1 MNIEITKQID
11 APPKRVFRALTDA
24 DELVHWFPSSAE
36 SDPRTGGDYVLRFQF
51 DDGSKNHTYAGQY
64 EDVTPNERVRYP
76 WNGQFGDTTVEFAL
90 RASDGGTELR
100 LIHSGWS
107 DEAEESRQMHEQ
119 GWGFFVDNLDRY
131 VTGGEDQRGAAM
143 EQETASAGAATTA
156 GP

>member
-1 MNIEITKQID
+1 
-11 APPKRVFRALTDA
+11 
-24 DELVHWFPSSAE
+24 
-36 SDPRTGGDYVLRFQF
+36 
-51 DDGSKNHTYAGQY
+51 
-64 EDVTPNERVRYP
+64 VTPNERVRYP
-76 WNGQFGDTTVEFAL
+76 WNGQFGDTTVEFTI

-107 DEAEESRQMHEQ
+107 DESEESRQMHEQ

-143 EQETASAGAATTA
+143 QQETASAGAATTA